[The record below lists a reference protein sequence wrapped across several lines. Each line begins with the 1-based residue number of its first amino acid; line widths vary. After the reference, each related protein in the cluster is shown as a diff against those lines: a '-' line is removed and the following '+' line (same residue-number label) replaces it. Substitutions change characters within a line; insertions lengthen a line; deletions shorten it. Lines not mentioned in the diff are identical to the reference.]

1 MPALA
6 LPAWIREY
14 RGEWLRLDLI
24 AGLTLAAYLLPAGL
38 ADASLAGLP
47 PEAGLYACLFSGLVF
62 GFFCSSRHTVVT
74 VTTALSLL
82 TGASIGAISGGDP
95 ARHAA
100 LAAGLTLLVAV
111 IAVLAWVIRAGNAV
125 AFFSETVLIGFKTG
139 LAFYLASTQLPKLF
153 GFKGTQGD
161 FWDRAIYFARN
172 LGDTQPMA
180 LITGASA
187 LAILIAGKLW
197 FKKLPTAFLVVIGG
211 ILTARVLELGAQ
223 GVSLLGPVPQGLPP
237 LGLPAVTRADLN
249 ELLPVAMACFVIA
262 TVESAAIGRMFAQR
276 HGYRLDANRELLAVG
291 VANLL
296 AGLGRAFPVS
306 GGMSQSLVNESAGAR
321 TPLSGLLAAF
331 VTLLITLFASGVLR
345 NLPQPVLAAIVLSA
359 VLSLVDVAA
368 LRHVWHFSR
377 SEFAIAMVAVFGVL
391 GSGPENGVL
400 LGAAISI
407 VLLLRQ
413 GAQPRVA
420 ELARTPDGADYGD
433 VVRHPEN
440 VRMPGV
446 LVVRCESSLFYF
458 NVEHVRGRIAA
469 LLEARPDPIHLLVLH
484 MGTSPRVD
492 FAGAEFLRE
501 LQRTFVARGIEFR
514 LAEPNGWVRDAL
526 QRADY
531 GPLEDQTVN
540 TAILSWRAPRTA

>member
-1 MPALA
+1 MPA
-6 LPAWIREY
+6 WMREY
-14 RGEWLRLDLI
+14 RGDWLRPDLI

-62 GFFCSSRHTVVT
+62 GLFCSSRHSVVT

-82 TGASIGAISGGDP
+82 TGASIGAMSGGDP

-100 LAAGLTLLVAV
+100 LAAALALMLAA
-111 IAVLAWVIRAGNAV
+111 IAGIAWLIRAGNAV

-161 FWDRAIYFARN
+161 FWDRAIYFARHM
-172 LGDTQPMA
+172 GETQP
-180 LITGASA
+180 TA
-187 LAILIAGKLW
+187 LAIGTAALALLVAGKLW
-197 FKKLPTAFLVVIGG
+197 LKGLPTAFLVVIGG
-211 ILTARVLELGAQ
+211 IVAARVMDLGTR

-237 LGLPAVTRADLN
+237 LGLPAVSRAELN

-276 HGYRLDANRELLAVG
+276 HGYRLDANRELLAIG
-291 VANLL
+291 AANLL

-321 TPLSGLLAAF
+321 TPLSGLIAA
-331 VTLLITLFASGVLR
+331 VITLVITLFASGVLR

-359 VLSLVDVAA
+359 VISLVDVRA
-368 LRHVWHFSR
+368 LRHIWHFSR

-413 GAQPRVA
+413 GASPKVT
-420 ELARTPDGADYGD
+420 ELARTPDGTDYGD
-433 VVRHPEN
+433 RDRHTEN
-440 VRMPGV
+440 VQVPGV
-446 LVVRCESSLFYF
+446 LIVRCESSLFYF
-458 NVEHVRGRIAA
+458 NVEHVRDRIAA
-469 LLEARPDPIHLLVLH
+469 LLESRAEPVHLIVLH
-484 MGTSPRVD
+484 MGTTPRLD
-492 FAGAEFLRE
+492 FAGAEFLRD
-501 LQRTFVARGIEFR
+501 LRHTFNARGIDFR

-526 QRADY
+526 RRADY
-531 GPLEDQTVN
+531 GPFEDQSVSA
-540 TAILSWRAPRTA
+540 AILSWRAPRTA